1 MNRNPIYF
9 VFGSFAQI
17 VDKAGIPVTFRAEI
31 RCFRLME
38 FRDIKRTY

>member
-9 VFGSFAQI
+9 VFGSFASI
-17 VDKAGIPVTFRAEI
+17 VDKARIPVTLWALI

-38 FRDIKRTY
+38 FRGIKRTY

>member
-17 VDKAGIPVTFRAEI
+17 VDKARIIPIFWALI
-31 RCFRLME
+31 RCFRLMD
-38 FRDIKRTY
+38 FRGIKRTY